1 MVLLCDVPVHELS
14 AGDKQLLQPSR
25 NWPMHQAQCYAH
37 LRCGLRLVAG
47 ARYLLLGKNGYG
59 KSTLLKAIHERKLPD
74 WPVHVTTHLV
84 AQGSPLPPGDTPVE
98 AVLGRMSARRACS
111 PRRR

>member
-47 ARYLLLGKNGYG
+47 ARYLLQLALW
-59 KSTLLKAIHERKLPD
+59 T
-74 WPVHVTTHLV
+74 PV
-84 AQGSPLPPGDTPVE
+84 GRSPFSDVLSVLCCDFRPPGKMTPPYRDPYGAQDDEKITVGFDPVPMP
-98 AVLGRMSARRACS
+98 AG
-111 PRRR
+111 